1 MITNYL
7 ISYVKNRKNK
17 FIFTIINYYTYIGVL
32 SVVYLFI
39 IYRLGVLAQTDIM
52 KLELDFMSLS
62 LFEYKLGLIPTYL
75 NFISIF
81 NENKNIF
88 YGIFGLNIFNS
99 FLLVILMMNW
109 GIFYHLKK
117 IRKGYILREKMERE
131 ERELQE
137 KIALKEMLEKK
148 EIERLEK
155 VREETERMIREEVI
169 NLNFGRTEYEITEI
183 REKIKK
189 EMEEKNDT
197 SI

>member
-1 MITNYL
+1 
-7 ISYVKNRKNK
+7 
-17 FIFTIINYYTYIGVL
+17 
-32 SVVYLFI
+32 
-39 IYRLGVLAQTDIM
+39 
-52 KLELDFMSLS
+52 
-62 LFEYKLGLIPTYL
+62 
-75 NFISIF
+75 
-81 NENKNIF
+81 
-88 YGIFGLNIFNS
+88 
-99 FLLVILMMNW
+99 
-109 GIFYHLKK
+109 
-117 IRKGYILREKMERE
+117 